1 MLEKKIRFIFGS
13 IIVMLVSFVI
23 SGCWDY
29 KEIENRGYVL
39 GVAIDYAKSSNPQTE
54 YDLDRAFQTSGERKY
69 RVTFE
74 MPKFVKSEQGGEQQK
89 GGAHLIWASEGESM
103 FATTRSI
110 GQKVYFAPFFE
121 DIQVMIFSEPVARKG
136 IGDILDFFLRDPE
149 MRRRLYLYVT
159 PGRAED
165 ILKANM
171 QVEEP
176 NSTFLYKL
184 TRNVDK
190 VPYYSGKAEIGKIA
204 EAIRAKKSFII
215 PIVYTDGTDLKL
227 EEGAVFNREQRM
239 VGKLDAYEVIG
250 GKILR
255 RMLKEGAFP
264 VPNPASPQR
273 LAVFELYESNL
284 EVTPKLEGDKLSFS
298 VKAKLIG
305 TLGENTEPRQDAFDM
320 NFIAAVEHT
329 LSDEFAGLV
338 RLSYQK
344 QQLLKADITEL
355 GALVYH
361 KYPDYWASIKDRWD
375 DEVFP
380 TIPLDKVEV
389 DVRIRRPALQR

>member
-1 MLEKKIRFIFGS
+1 MLAKIKFILYTS
-13 IIVMLVSFVI
+13 ILVVISFLS

-39 GVAIDYAKSSNPQTE
+39 GVAIDYANTTSTQDE
-54 YDLDRAFQTSGERKY
+54 YDLDKALQTAGQRKY

-74 MPKFVKSEQGGEQQK
+74 MPKFVKAEKGQEAAK
-89 GGAHLIWASEGESM
+89 GGSHLIWTAEGESM

-121 DIQVMIFSEPVARKG
+121 DIQAMIFSEAVAKEG
-136 IGDILDFFLRDPE
+136 IGEILDFFLRDPE
-149 MRRRLYLYVT
+149 MRRRLNLYVT
-159 PGRAED
+159 PGRADD
-165 ILKANM
+165 ILTAKM

-190 VPYYSGKAEIGKIA
+190 VPYYSGKAEIGKIS
-204 EAIRAKKSFII
+204 EAIRAKKSFVL
-215 PIVYTDGTDLKL
+215 PIVFTDGKDLKL
-227 EEGAVFNREQRM
+227 EQAAVFNRKQKM
-239 VGKLDAYEVIG
+239 VGKLYPDEIIG

-255 RMLKEGAFP
+255 RMLKEGTFP
-264 VPNPASPQR
+264 VANPANPNR
-273 LAVFELYESNL
+273 LAVFELYEAIW
-284 EVTPKLEGDKLSFS
+284 EVTPHLDGSKLSFS
-298 VKAKLIG
+298 VKANLVG
-305 TLGENTEPRQDAFDM
+305 TLGENTEPAQDALDEK
-320 NFIAAVEHT
+320 FITAVEQA
-329 LSDEFAGLV
+329 LSDEFVQFV
-338 RLSYQK
+338 RISYAK

-355 GALVYH
+355 GGHVSR
-361 KYPDYWASIKDRWD
+361 KYPKYWAEIKDRWD

-380 TIPLDKVEV
+380 ATPLEKVEI